1 MINFV
6 LQDEFEYGV
15 ERQGGL
21 VGDVG
26 DVRGREADDE
36 ERQVRDIGYVQGGRQ
51 RNCGD
56 VRILLVWDMINIVDG
71 VNGQGMQVDGR
82 EMEGQ
87 EIGVLVG
94 REKGKLVC

>member
-1 MINFV
+1 MGQREI
-6 LQDEFEYGV
+6 EEG
-15 ERQGGL
+15 RL

-26 DVRGREADDE
+26 DVRAREADGE
-36 ERQVRDIGYVQGGRQ
+36 GRQVRDVGDVQGGRQ
-51 RNCGD
+51 RKGGD
-56 VRILLVWDMINIVDG
+56 VMILVVWDMINIVDG